1 MIVAQMLAAAFN
13 PTSSSGTKLYGV
25 LFQPDSKT
33 DVEKVFDLSDSCNTV
48 SKQLKTLTKDFSSCK
63 NNAFSKTTFKS
74 VCASKTIAIKGL
86 QEIEKEAKV
95 STKKEKAVLLLTDGT
110 IDDPDNKLSTVK
122 SSLKLAGIETIIAAR
137 VGTNQVNDNLKKYA
151 NKDSNAIVAK
161 EPIELGRKIV
171 ERLSAEGILC
181 NDHGKNF
188 QVYIVLFQ

>member
-1 MIVAQMLAAAFN
+1 MMIVAQMLAAAFN

-25 LFQPDSKT
+25 LFQHSGT
-33 DVEKVFDLSDSCNTV
+33 DVEKVFDLGDSCNMV
-48 SKQLKTLTKDFSSCK
+48 SNQLKTLTKDFSTCK
-63 NNAFSKTTFKS
+63 ESAYGETTFKS

-95 STKKEKAVLLLTDGT
+95 STKEQKAVLILTDGT
-110 IDDPDNKLSTVK
+110 IDDPNNELGTVK

-137 VGTNQVNDNLKKYA
+137 VGTDQVNDNLKKYA
-151 NKDSNAIVAK
+151 NNASNAIVAD
-161 EPIELGRKIV
+161 EPLELGRKIV

-188 QVYIVLFQ
+188 QVYIVMFQ